1 MNLDDLTPEQRA
13 FREKMLSIGT
23 NVRKPNG
30 SDWSATRE
38 FRKEDGER
46 IKKTLDEGG
55 NVVTQHARGDRQDVH
70 INAATLQVQTVL
82 QQPGS

>member
-13 FREKMLSIGT
+13 YHEKLQSVGT
-23 NVRKPNG
+23 NVRKPGKN
-30 SDWSATRE
+30 WEATRE
-38 FRKEDGER
+38 FRKEGGER

-70 INAATLQVQTVL
+70 INAKTLQVQMGMKPT
-82 QQPGS
+82 GS